1 MNYEIK
7 DNKIH
12 FNQTKTEIRRL
23 YKVEVS
29 EMKNLTN
36 ELIDRVCC
44 NSYLQDLKDVK
55 KTVSENKIKY
65 SNIKT
70 KNCCISEFSIFEDNQ
85 ENLEHYFRYKYLVE
99 KAEKKAIPYYSFGWR
114 FGKTGIKKLRDFSMP
129 EKPLFLDTKKLSLNS
144 RQRLKKLT
152 NNKEFKKS
160 FKDHFDG
167 LTINNREFSDI
178 ITEVLATCGNKM
190 FTKHEFRIDTEK
202 FLIANGKRYSFFN
215 SRFVALKKP
224 AQITLTET
232 FVEPPKHLGK
242 RDFTVSYNLNKKTYS
257 KIVTLDFYGYD
268 KADFEEIN
276 DMFDLY
282 MSM

>member
-23 YKVEVS
+23 YKINVFDMREI
-29 EMKNLTN
+29 TN
-36 ELIDRVCC
+36 ELTDRVC
-44 NSYLQDLKDVK
+44 NSYLQDLEDVK
-55 KTVSENKIKY
+55 KTVSNNKIKY

-70 KNCCISEFSIFEDNQ
+70 NNCCISSFSIFEDNQ
-85 ENLEHYFRYKYLVE
+85 ENIENYLTYKNFIKELEI
-99 KAEKKAIPYYSFGWR
+99 KAIPYYSFGWR
-114 FGKTGIKKLRDFSMP
+114 FGKLGIKKLRDFSMP

-144 RQRLKKLT
+144 RQCLKKLT

-178 ITEVLATCGNKM
+178 ITEVLATCGNKI
-190 FTKHEFRIDTEK
+190 FTKNEFRVDTEK
-202 FLIANGKRYSFFN
+202 YLIADGKRYSYFN
-215 SRFVALKKP
+215 SRFTALKNE

-232 FVEPPKHLGK
+232 FVEPPKRLGK
-242 RDFTVSYNLNKKTYS
+242 RDFTVSYNINNNTYS

-268 KADFEEIN
+268 EADFEEIS

-282 MSM
+282 TSM

>member
-23 YKVEVS
+23 YKIKVFD
-29 EMKNLTN
+29 MKEITN
-36 ELIDRVCC
+36 ELTDRVC
-44 NSYLQDLKDVK
+44 NSYFKNLEDVK
-55 KTVSENKIKY
+55 KTVSENKIKN

-70 KNCCISEFSIFEDNQ
+70 NNCCISEFSIFEDNQ
-85 ENLEHYFRYKYLVE
+85 ENIENYLTYKNFIKELEI
-99 KAEKKAIPYYSFGWR
+99 KAIPYYSYGWR
-114 FGKTGIKKLRDFSMP
+114 FGKLGIKKLRDFSIA

-144 RQRLKKLT
+144 RQRVKKLT
-152 NNKEFKKS
+152 NDKAFKKS
-160 FKDHFDG
+160 FKDSLKN
-167 LTINNREFSDI
+167 LTINNRELSEI
-178 ITEVLATCGNKM
+178 ITEVLAINGNKI
-190 FTKHEFRIDTEK
+190 FTKNEFRIDTEK

-215 SRFVALKKP
+215 SRFVALKNP

-232 FVEPPKHLGK
+232 FAEPPKRLGK
-242 RDFTVSYNLNKKTYS
+242 RDFTVTYKLSNKTYS

-282 MSM
+282 TSM

>member
-23 YKVEVS
+23 YKINVFDMREI
-29 EMKNLTN
+29 TN
-36 ELIDRVCC
+36 ELTDRVC
-44 NSYLQDLKDVK
+44 NSYLQDLEEVK
-55 KTVSENKIKY
+55 KTVSDNKIKY

-70 KNCCISEFSIFEDNQ
+70 NNCCISSFSIFEDNQ
-85 ENLEHYFRYKYLVE
+85 ENIENYLTYKNFIKELEI
-99 KAEKKAIPYYSFGWR
+99 KAIPYYSFGWR
-114 FGKTGIKKLRDFSMP
+114 FGKLGIKKLRDFSMP

-202 FLIANGKRYSFFN
+202 FLIANGRRYSYFN
-215 SRFVALKKP
+215 SRFVALKNP

-232 FVEPPKHLGK
+232 FVEPPKRLGK
-242 RDFTVSYNLNKKTYS
+242 RDFTVTYKLNNKTYS
-257 KIVTLDFYGYD
+257 KTVTLDFYGYD
-268 KADFEEIN
+268 ETDFEEIN

-282 MSM
+282 TSM

>member
-23 YKVEVS
+23 YKIKVFD
-29 EMKNLTN
+29 MKEITN
-36 ELIDRVCC
+36 ELTDRVC
-44 NSYLQDLKDVK
+44 NSYFKNLEDVK
-55 KTVSENKIKY
+55 KTVSTNKIKY

-70 KNCCISEFSIFEDNQ
+70 NNCSISEFSIFEDNQ
-85 ENLEHYFRYKYLVE
+85 ENLENYLTYKNFIKELE
-99 KAEKKAIPYYSFGWR
+99 IKAIPYYSYGWR
-114 FGKTGIKKLRDFSMP
+114 FGKLGIKKLRDFSIS

-144 RQRLKKLT
+144 RQRVKKLT

-160 FKDHFDG
+160 FKESFKG
-167 LTINNREFSDI
+167 SMVNNRDFSEFV
-178 ITEVLATCGNKM
+178 TEVLATNGNKI
-190 FTKHEFRIDTEK
+190 FTKNEFRIDTEK
-202 FLIANGKRYSFFN
+202 FLIANGKRYSYFN
-215 SRFVALKKP
+215 SRFVALKNP

-232 FVEPPKHLGK
+232 FVEPPKNLGK
-242 RDFTVSYNLNKKTYS
+242 RDFTVTYKRNNKTYS
-257 KIVTLDFYGYD
+257 KTITLDFYGYD

-282 MSM
+282 TSM

>member
-7 DNKIH
+7 DNKIY
-12 FNQTKTEIRRL
+12 FNQTKTDIRRW
-23 YKVEVS
+23 YKVEVF
-29 EMKNLTN
+29 EMQNITN
-36 ELIDRVCC
+36 ELIDKVCC

-55 KTVSENKIKY
+55 KTVSTNKIKY

-70 KNCCISEFSIFEDNQ
+70 NNCCISEFSIFEDNQ
-85 ENLEHYFRYKYLVE
+85 ENLEHYFRYKYLIEEV
-99 KAEKKAIPYYSFGWR
+99 EKKAIPYYSFGWR
-114 FGKTGIKKLRDFSMP
+114 FGKLGIKKLRDFSMS

-167 LTINNREFSDI
+167 LTINNRDFSEFV
-178 ITEVLATCGNKM
+178 TEVLSTSGNKI
-190 FTKHEFRIDTEK
+190 FTKNEFRIHTEK
-202 FLIANGKRYSFFN
+202 YLIANGKRYNYFN

-224 AQITLTET
+224 TQITLTET
-232 FVEPPKHLGK
+232 FVEPPKRLGK
-242 RDFTVSYNLNKKTYS
+242 RDFTVSYKLNNNTYS
-257 KIVTLDFYGYD
+257 KTVTLDFYGYD
-268 KADFEEIN
+268 KADFQEIN

-282 MSM
+282 TSM

>member
-1 MNYEIK
+1 MEYVIVN
-7 DNKIH
+7 NRIH
-12 FNQTKTEIRRL
+12 FHRTKTQIRSW
-23 YKVEVS
+23 YKVEVF

-55 KTVSENKIKY
+55 KTVSKNKIKY

-70 KNCCISEFSIFEDNQ
+70 NNCCISEFSIFEDNQ
-85 ENLEHYFRYKYLVE
+85 ENLEHYFRYKNLVE
-99 KAEKKAIPYYSFGWR
+99 KAERRAIPYYSYGWR

-160 FKDHFDG
+160 FKDHFEG
-167 LTINNREFSDI
+167 LTVNNRDFSEFV
-178 ITEVLATCGNKM
+178 TEVLATCGNKI
-190 FTKHEFRIDTEK
+190 FTKNEFRIDTEK
-202 FLIANGKRYSFFN
+202 FLIANGKRYSYFN
-215 SRFVALKKP
+215 SRFIALKNP

-232 FVEPPKHLGK
+232 FVEPPKRLGK
-242 RDFTVSYNLNKKTYS
+242 RDFTVTYKLNNNTYS

-268 KADFEEIN
+268 ETDFEEIN

-282 MSM
+282 TSM